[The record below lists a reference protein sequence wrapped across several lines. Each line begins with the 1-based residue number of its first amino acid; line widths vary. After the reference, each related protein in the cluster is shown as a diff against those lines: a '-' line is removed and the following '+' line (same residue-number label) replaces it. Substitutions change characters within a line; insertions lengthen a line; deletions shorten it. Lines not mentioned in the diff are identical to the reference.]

1 MAMQRIRIKIKGYD
15 SKVVDKASEQII
27 ETAVRTGAKTLGPI
41 PLPTKKRRFT
51 THKSPHVD
59 SKSKEH
65 FELNTHKRLIEIVEP
80 TSKTIDSLT
89 HLQLAAGVWIEIK

>member
-1 MAMQRIRIKIKGYD
+1 MQRIRIKIKGYD
-15 SKVVDKASEQII
+15 SKVVDKAAQQII
-27 ETAVRTGAKTLGPI
+27 ETAQRTGAKTLGPI
-41 PLPTKKRRFT
+41 PLPTKKRVFV

-65 FELNTHKRLIEIVEP
+65 FGVNTHKRLIDILEP

-89 HLQLAAGVWIEIK
+89 HLQLAAGVGIEIK

>member
-1 MAMQRIRIKIKGYD
+1 MQRIRIKIKGYD
-15 SKVVDKASEQII
+15 SKVVDKATNQII
-27 ETAVRTGAKTLGPI
+27 ETATRTGAKTLGPI
-41 PLPTKKRRFT
+41 PLPTKSRRFT
-51 THKSPHVD
+51 VNRSPHVA

-65 FELNTHKRLIEIVEP
+65 FELNTHKRLIDILEP

>member
-1 MAMQRIRIKIKGYD
+1 MQKIRIKIKGYD
-15 SKVVDKASEQII
+15 SKVVDKATQQII
-27 ETAVRTGAKTLGPI
+27 ETALRTGAKTVGPI
-41 PLPTKKRRFT
+41 PLPTKRRVFV

-59 SKSKEH
+59 SQSKEH
-65 FELNTHKRLIEIVEP
+65 FEINTHKRLIDIVEP